1 MQTPRQRLQAAIESG
16 MTQSE
21 IAAETGVPQATISR
35 ILSGEHSDPRYS
47 TAQKVMALKVKKP
60 RRKAPAP
67 VTPAEQVA
75 A

>member
-1 MQTPRQRLQAAIESG
+1 MQTPRQRLQAAVDSG

-35 ILSGEHSDPRYS
+35 ILSGEHTDPRYS
-47 TAQKVMALKVKKP
+47 TAQKVMGLKIKKG
-60 RRKAPAP
+60 RRKAQP
-67 VTPAEQVA
+67 VVAPAEQVA